1 MATNKDI
8 IEKLECVETKLMNGE
23 LEQIHQTVTEIK
35 EVLLDPED
43 GIIVRVN
50 KNTFWR
56 KQINRRK
63 FRYIYFL
70 CDKREKKR
78 LIKTLK
84 HPVSDSY
91 PKDLGEVSDII
102 EKFA

>member
-1 MATNKDI
+1 MLGGSRDPKY
-8 IEKLECVETKLMNGE
+8 VEETLKR
-23 LEQIHQTVTEIK
+23 
-35 EVLLDPED
+35 P
-43 GIIVRVN
+43 
-50 KNTFWR
+50 FWR
-56 KQINRRK
+56 KEINRRK

-84 HPVSDSY
+84 HPLSDSY
-91 PKDLGEVSDII
+91 PKDLGEVSDTI